1 MIRVN
6 KLNKYFN
13 RGKNSEL
20 HVLNDINLEFEDKGL
35 VVILGESGS
44 GKTTLLNTI
53 GGLDVFADGE
63 IEYDGEKVNKYA
75 PKQIE
80 KIRNDVCI

>member
-1 MIRVN
+1 MIRV
-6 KLNKYFN
+6 KKINKYFN
-13 RGKNSEL
+13 KGKNNEL
-20 HVLNDINLEFEDKGL
+20 HVLNDINLEFENNGL

-63 IEYDGEKVNKYA
+63 IDYDGETVNRYS
-75 PKQIE
+75 PKKIE
-80 KIRNDVCI
+80 KIRNDKF

>member
-1 MIRVN
+1 MIRVK

-13 RGKNSEL
+13 KGKNNEL
-20 HVLNDINLEFEDKGL
+20 HVLNDINLEFENNGL

-63 IEYDGEKVNKYA
+63 IDYDGETVNLSLIHISE
-75 PKQIE
+75 PT
-80 KIRNDVCI
+80 RP